1 MKNGALTGQAAIVT
15 GATRGIGR
23 AIAKA
28 LVSEGVDV
36 ALCGRNATEAERTAV
51 ELSARGPGRAIGAAC
66 DVTDMKSV
74 ARFVA
79 RSASDLG
86 RLDLLVNNAGI
97 GIFASVPDMD
107 PDDFRRVIETNI
119 LGVFHM
125 CHAAIPAIR
134 ATGGGFI
141 VNISSLAGTNAFATG
156 AAYNASK
163 FGLLGFSEAAMLDL
177 RHDGIRMAAILP
189 GSVATEFGHSHGNR
203 DQSWMLQA
211 ADVAEAVADLV
222 RYPDRAIPSR
232 VDLRPSRPPKK

>member
-28 LVSEGVDV
+28 LVGEGVDV
-36 ALCGRNATEAERTAV
+36 ALCGRDATEAERTAV

-86 RLDLLVNNAGI
+86 RLDILVNNAGI

-163 FGLLGFSEAAMLDL
+163 FGLNGFSEALMHDV
-177 RHDGIRMAAILP
+177 RHDGIRVAYVMP
-189 GSVATEFGHSHGNR
+189 GSVATEFAGN
-203 DQSWMLQA
+203 DPEGGSDWKLHPEDV
-211 ADVAEAVADLV
+211 ADVVLGLLTSD
-222 RYPDRAIPSR
+222 PRALPSR
-232 VDLRPSRPPKK
+232 VELRPSRPKK